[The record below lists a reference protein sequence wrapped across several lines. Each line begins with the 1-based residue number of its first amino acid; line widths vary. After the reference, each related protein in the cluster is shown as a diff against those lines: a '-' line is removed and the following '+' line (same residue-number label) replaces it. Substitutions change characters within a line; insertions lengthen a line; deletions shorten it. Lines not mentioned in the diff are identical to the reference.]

1 MREVDWKGD
10 SGLSRRVAEISAS
23 IICPGVISMGIPRSG
38 VGGRGGVVGREMRE
52 PRLESDTGEVG
63 RLTVTGTLELRV
75 RLKQKDG
82 LEFITPGG
90 EGWTYLL
97 VGMVGV
103 VVKVLAEAATGL
115 TASILRPSAEE
126 TTTSLCTVPAGT
138 TIL

>member
-63 RLTVTGTLELRV
+63 RLTVTGTLGLRV
-75 RLKQKDG
+75 K
-82 LEFITPGG
+82 
-90 EGWTYLL
+90 LL
-97 VGMVGV
+97 VGIVGV
-103 VVKVLAEAATGL
+103 VVKVLGEAATDL
-115 TASILRPSAEE
+115 TASILR
-126 TTTSLCTVPAGT
+126 L
-138 TIL
+138 LLRR